1 MRGNTWL
8 LDLSSQAKM
17 LIHKNVILESDL
29 TSNNNIIAF
38 RFGIF
43 EVWVLRVGM
52 GNAIQNPRPLMR
64 HMSRIML

>member
-1 MRGNTWL
+1 MRRNTRL

-29 TSNNNIIAF
+29 TSNNNIMAF

-43 EVWVLRVGM
+43 EV
-52 GNAIQNPRPLMR
+52 
-64 HMSRIML
+64 

>member
-1 MRGNTWL
+1 MRRNTRL
-8 LDLSSQAKM
+8 LDLSSQVKM

-43 EVWVLRVGM
+43 EV
-52 GNAIQNPRPLMR
+52 
-64 HMSRIML
+64 